1 MISWITQID
10 LHILYYVQD
19 NLRNEVLN
27 GVVKAFTSL
36 GNYGLIWIYLGSADI
51 FRYKESRNHVCGGI
65 DT

>member
-36 GNYGLIWIYLGSADI
+36 GNYGLI
-51 FRYKESRNHVCGGI
+51 
-65 DT
+65 